1 LHGLFS
7 TKRMEKQFLSRSL
20 SDLKQVAEFIVQL
33 MDQYTIFLLEGNLG
47 AGKTTL
53 VQKVCEL
60 LNSRDV
66 VVSPTFSLI
75 NPYQTDKGTL
85 YHMDMYRI
93 KSSEEALDFGIEE
106 YLWEDNL
113 CFIEWPQIIAYLLP
127 EKFVKILIT
136 LQSDESRQ
144 IDITAN

>member
-1 LHGLFS
+1 
-7 TKRMEKQFLSRSL
+7 MEKQFLSRSL

-60 LNSRDV
+60 LHSRDV

-75 NPYQTDKGTL
+75 NPYQTDQGTL

-113 CFIEWPQIIAYLLP
+113 CFIEWPQIIADLLP
-127 EKFVKILIT
+127 EKFVQIQITLQPDELRLILIT
-136 LQSDESRQ
+136 
-144 IDITAN
+144 AN